1 MSDRFYQQFRQTYI
15 DCVQQIYEITDRE
28 DFQLYLNYT
37 KDLESFNKIIL
48 EYSESSSK
56 AITGDI
62 GTLFEEPW
70 SPFKHGEQEA
80 NLLDAWNSISEDNQK
95 VIFQYLKML
104 SVLSGL
110 CVVPKIDV
118 DDKPVSDKPVSN
130 KKKRRKKKKKKKKN
144 KEESIESVKSAFKG
158 IGEEGEGIMSDMIDS
173 IVTELNDTSESK
185 KSKMTEKERI
195 QMNALG
201 GMLNMDTSQIE
212 GVFGVAKK
220 ISSEFQNRL
229 QSDAV
234 DSNQLLNVAQNL
246 LQNIKK

>member
-1 MSDRFYQQFRQTYI
+1 M
-15 DCVQQIYEITDRE
+15 
-28 DFQLYLNYT
+28 
-37 KDLESFNKIIL
+37 
-48 EYSESSSK
+48 
-56 AITGDI
+56 
-62 GTLFEEPW
+62 
-70 SPFKHGEQEA
+70 
-80 NLLDAWNSISEDNQK
+80 
-95 VIFQYLKML
+95 
-104 SVLSGL
+104 
-110 CVVPKIDV
+110 
-118 DDKPVSDKPVSN
+118 
-130 KKKRRKKKKKKKKN
+130 
-144 KEESIESVKSAFKG
+144 KSAFKG